1 MSLYQG
7 TENVE
12 PELECHSGGG
22 SPEEVD
28 LRLLAQP
35 EDQRFRGREGSCQP
49 KGESV
54 KFAIFI
60 HNSSFIKT
68 YHIMGMNASSTWV
81 AALRA
86 YHGSEPYQ

>member
-49 KGESV
+49 KGEV
-54 KFAIFI
+54 
-60 HNSSFIKT
+60 
-68 YHIMGMNASSTWV
+68 
-81 AALRA
+81 
-86 YHGSEPYQ
+86 

>member
-1 MSLYQG
+1 M
-7 TENVE
+7 
-12 PELECHSGGG
+12 
-22 SPEEVD
+22 D

-49 KGESV
+49 VGEV
-54 KFAIFI
+54 KNLHFI
-60 HNSSFIKT
+60 HNFGLHHSIET